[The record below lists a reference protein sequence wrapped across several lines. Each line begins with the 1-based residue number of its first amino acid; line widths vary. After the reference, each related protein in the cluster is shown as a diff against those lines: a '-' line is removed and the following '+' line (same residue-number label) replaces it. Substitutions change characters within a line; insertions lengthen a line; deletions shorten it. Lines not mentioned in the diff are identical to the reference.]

1 MQPLTVKLDRTI
13 TSAAIVQQNNGAQ
26 YASQELTE
34 QSRMQKIQL
43 EKVCA
48 NLRNIVETLAGMES
62 VLFNRYKDEIINLA
76 VEISRKVLAHR
87 IEQDDYKIA
96 DVIKQALEDS
106 PAQNE
111 IVIRLNPKDYAQVE
125 KLSRDASL
133 DFAKGVTFV
142 SDAAISQAQCLL
154 ETPKGIVESFI
165 DEHLE
170 KISAALKKTG

>member
-1 MQPLTVKLDRTI
+1 MPDVLTIQLDRPI
-13 TSAAIVQQNNGAQ
+13 AGAAVQQNCDAQ
-26 YASQELTE
+26 YASQEDAARL
-34 QSRMQKIQL
+34 QVQKAQL
-43 EKVCA
+43 AQTCS

-62 VLFNRYKDEIINLA
+62 VLFSRYKDEIINLA

-106 PAQNE
+106 PVQNE

-125 KLSRDASL
+125 KLSKDGSL

-142 SDAAISQAQCLL
+142 SDAAISPAQCLL